1 MPRTSSRN
9 NQTKTSGVGSNRGTN
24 IANLTE
30 DQQQQVAQL
39 KNELTFY
46 QEQLKMAKKKRRKV
60 KEVLDNLEK
69 IIVGDVILDI
79 LPDENSDEI
88 INSLIISKTDIINA
102 LNGIDTSEIF
112 EEVTTTEF
120 VPYTGT
126 FGTGQNVTTT
136 NLVGTGNTVSGYTP
150 NDITKATQLL
160 NSILNKS
167 VVKELIAQSTE
178 LNEDE
183 LYLPVYRQYINDSS
197 SLVSSKEVLLEVLS
211 EIENQ
216 FS

>member
-24 IANLTE
+24 ISNLTE

-60 KEVLDNLEK
+60 KEVIDNLEK

-88 INSLIISKTDIINA
+88 MNSLIISKSDIINK
-102 LNGIDTSEIF
+102 LNGINTSEIF
-112 EEVTTTEF
+112 EEITIQEF

-126 FGTGQNVTTT
+126 YGSGQYVDRTE
-136 NLVGTGNTVSGYTP
+136 LVGTGVTVSGYTP
-150 NDITKATQLL
+150 TDISKATELL
-160 NSILNKS
+160 DSIMKKTI
-167 VVKELIAQSTE
+167 VQELIAQSTE
-178 LNEDE
+178 LNENE
-183 LYLPVYRQYINDSS
+183 LYLPVYRQYINDSPS
-197 SLVSSKEVLLEVLS
+197 SIESKEVLLDVLS
-211 EIENQ
+211 EIENN
-216 FS
+216 FL

>member
-30 DQQQQVAQL
+30 EQQQQVAQL

-69 IIVGDVILDI
+69 IIVGDAILDI

-88 INSLIISKTDIINA
+88 MNSLIISKSDIIKK

-136 NLVGTGNTVSGYTP
+136 ELVGTGTTVSGYTP
-150 NDITKATQLL
+150 TDISKATDLL
-160 NSILNKS
+160 DSIMK
-167 VVKELIAQSTE
+167 KTIIQELIAQSTE

-183 LYLPVYRQYINDSS
+183 LYLPIYRQYINDSPKTAS
-197 SLVSSKEVLLEVLS
+197 AKEVLLDVLS
-211 EIENQ
+211 EIENK
-216 FS
+216 FL

>member
-1 MPRTSSRN
+1 MPRTTSRN

-30 DQQQQVAQL
+30 DQQKQVAEL
-39 KNELTFY
+39 KNELAFY
-46 QEQLKMAKKKRRKV
+46 QKQLQTVKKKRRKI

-88 INSLIISKTDIINA
+88 MNSLIISKSDIVNK
-102 LNGIDTSEIF
+102 LNGIDTSEVF

-120 VPYTGT
+120 VPYNGLY
-126 FGTGQNVTTT
+126 GTGQYVTTT
-136 NLVGTGNTVSGYTP
+136 ELVGTGTTVSGYTP
-150 NDITKATQLL
+150 TDISSATDLL
-160 NSILNKS
+160 DSIMKKTI
-167 VVKELIAQSTE
+167 VQELIAQSTE

-183 LYLPVYRQYINDSS
+183 LYLPVYRQYINDSPKTA
-197 SLVSSKEVLLEVLS
+197 LAKEVLLDVLS
-211 EIENQ
+211 EIENK
-216 FS
+216 FL